1 MSTKINKFGTEYNV
15 CDEKEFFDPDF
26 KYCSLL
32 WSHIS
37 NEPGGT
43 VRTCCI
49 AKDRIKDNLGRDF
62 NLGQHSMLDIL
73 KSDSMKD
80 MRNRIRDGQEIPNC
94 ETC

>member
-1 MSTKINKFGTEYNV
+1 MSTSRKINKFGFTYEPS
-15 CDEKEFFDPDF
+15 EFKELFDPDY

-49 AKDRIKDNLGRDF
+49 AKDRIKDEHGKDYNLGE
-62 NLGQHSMLDIL
+62 HSMLEIL
-73 KSDSMKD
+73 SSQTMRE
-80 MRNRIRDGQEIPNC
+80 MRNRIRLPLSLQLK
-94 ETC
+94 